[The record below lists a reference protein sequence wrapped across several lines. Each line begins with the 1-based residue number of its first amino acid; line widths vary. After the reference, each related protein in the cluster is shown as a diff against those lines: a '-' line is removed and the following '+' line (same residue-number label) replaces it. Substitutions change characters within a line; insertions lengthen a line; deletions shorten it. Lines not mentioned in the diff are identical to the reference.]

1 MNILVVHEVDWAAKV
16 VMEIHEIPELLAR
29 RGHRVVFIDYEESY
43 RRGGRF
49 DLVRLATKVRAHA
62 HRLHPDGDVEVRT
75 PGLVKLPGLDRG
87 SSVFTQYL
95 EIRRTI
101 AREGIDVVLLYA
113 MPTSGLSTL
122 VAARRAGVPVV
133 FRAIDVLHK
142 LRPQPVA
149 AGIWAAERLGMPHV
163 DRVVALTPRL
173 AEYAVSMGTPRIR
186 VSVLR
191 PGMAPEFSP
200 APKDPE
206 LLRRWEIADDDRVAM
221 FLGTMYEF
229 SGIDY
234 VIEHFA
240 AVAGRVPRAKLLLVG
255 GANELE
261 RFQAAAAA
269 SGVPERIVFT
279 GMQPIQALP
288 GLINL
293 GDIAFNSFRRTS
305 LTDTVFPEKIPRY
318 LACGKPV
325 LATPLSAARELLHG
339 EQNGVVFR
347 DIGPGFMQSMA
358 ELLCDDERRLTLGAA
373 ARRFVSQNYDWDKTI
388 DRLESVFR
396 EVAQEA
402 SARVTGS
409 SCVRTS

>member
-1 MNILVVHEVDWAAKV
+1 MNILVVHEVEWATKV
-16 VMEIHEIPELLAR
+16 VFEVHEIPELLAR

-43 RRGGRF
+43 TRDSRL
-49 DLVRLATKVRAHA
+49 DLVRLATKVRPRA
-62 HRLHPDGDVEVRT
+62 HRLYSDGDIEVRT
-75 PGLVKLPGLDRG
+75 PGLVKLPGLDRA
-87 SSVFTQYL
+87 SSIFTQYA

-101 AREGIDVVLLYA
+101 ASAGTEVVFLYA
-113 MPTSGLSTL
+113 MATSGLSTL

-149 AGIWAAERLGMPHV
+149 SGIWAAERLGMPHV

-173 AEYAVSMGTPRIR
+173 AEYAVLRGTPRDR
-186 VSVLR
+186 VSVML
-191 PGMAPEFSP
+191 PGMAPEFRP

-206 LLRRWEIADDDRVAM
+206 VMARWGISPVDRVAM

-240 AVAGRVPRAKLLLVG
+240 EVVSAVPEAKLLLVG
-255 GANELE
+255 GTNELE
-261 RFQAAAAA
+261 RFKAAAAT
-269 SGVPERIVFT
+269 SGVAERIVFT

-293 GDIAFNSFRRTS
+293 GDLAFNSFRRS
-305 LTDTVFPEKIPRY
+305 RLTDTITPEKLPRY

-325 LATPLSAARELLHG
+325 LATPLSAAQELLEG

-347 DIGPGFMQSMA
+347 ELGPGFMQAMT
-358 ELLCDDERRLTLGAA
+358 ELLGDEERRLSLGAA
-373 ARRFVSQNYDWDKTI
+373 ARRFVEQNYDWERTI
-388 DRLESVFR
+388 DQLESVFEEVVR
-396 EVAQEA
+396 E
-402 SARVTGS
+402 RRDGS
-409 SCVRTS
+409 GRLSQVK